1 MLDNYTSAWHNYPK
15 AALDEGKPGMPPA
28 AGLYDSASERDA
40 CGLGII
46 ADLHGRPNHA
56 VIDDALTVLRNLEHR
71 GAVGGD
77 KKTGDGAGVLCQI
90 PDRFFREE
98 MGIGPEIAV
107 SDAEAKAGYAGLPY
121 GIGIFFLPNQPLPFI
136 AAKALITAAAAGE
149 NMETLS
155 WRDVPLLPQVLG
167 ERAGKSLPRICQ
179 VAFVIKKEDGSILS
193 GEALERRLYIA
204 RKRIESE
211 AKKAGFTLND
221 FYIPSLSSRT
231 IVYKGMFVASQF
243 ASFYPDL
250 GNARFESAFAVVHQR
265 YSTNTFP
272 SWPLAQP
279 FRMIS
284 HNGEINTL
292 RKNMSAMRARQTTLE
307 SSAFGDDIV
316 KLLPIIEEAGSDS
329 AMFDNVF
336 ELLLRAGRPLEEAFM
351 MMVPEPHGSDP
362 GISRDRKAFYEYH
375 AALMEGWDGPAA
387 MTFTDGL
394 KVGAALD
401 RNGLRP
407 FRYSLTRGGRFVG
420 ASEAGVL
427 EQDEADIIEKGM
439 LKPGRML
446 LIDVGQGRL
455 IKDREIKSRI
465 CREKPYRR
473 WLEKNHIELRG
484 LFSAA
489 DAAEAGTDSSR
500 LADYF
505 RYNEETAQILK
516 PMLLTGQEAIS
527 AMGTRKP
534 PAALSRK
541 PVLLY
546 SYFRQLFAQVTN
558 PPIDPYRENLV
569 MSLENYIG
577 KERNLLDESPAH
589 CRQLKLLHPLLS
601 NTDIRRLRESKLPDF
616 RVATVSMLFEAPGEA
631 EARGGGGGE
640 AGDGSGGAGGSGSA
654 AKGEPGVLLTAAIDR
669 ICAHAERYIDEG
681 ISLIIL
687 SDRGVDVG
695 HAAVPAL
702 LATSALHSHLVKA
715 RKRHM
720 AGLIVETGEAREV
733 HHIAVLLGCG
743 ASGVNPWMVFE
754 RMPELLVAAGGNC
767 APALGRA
774 ASKAATG
781 TMPQEATAQE
791 AAPQG
796 AATKTSAPQGAT
808 AQEAAPQGAATK
820 TPSPQGAM
828 ATGSAPQGATAP
840 GAAPQA
846 AAMSVEMV
854 SDNYIEAMKKGI
866 LKIMSKLGIST
877 ISSYRGSRLFEVV
890 GLSEELL
897 RDYFAGAESRFGGI
911 GIGEIEAD
919 VLENHGRVFGETRT
933 ASAEGGRRDK
943 RPGAPQAETPE
954 GAEERRPAA
963 AREQP
968 WPPTLAAALTK
979 AVREGDM
986 AAWRKYADGMDDQAR
1001 QPFTFRDLFSFK
1013 RGNAVPLE
1021 SVESVAD
1028 IVSRFSVAAMSCGA
1042 ISPEAHEALAAGA
1055 NSAGAWSD
1063 SGEGGED
1070 DERDSYKG
1078 RGFDSRSASRQI
1090 ASGRFGVTASYA
1102 AKALELQIKIA
1113 QGAKPGEG
1121 GQLPGPKVDAYIAKL
1136 RHAAPGRSL
1145 ISPPPHHDIYSI
1157 EDLSQ
1162 LIHDLRCVNPK
1173 GRIAVKLAAQAGIGA
1188 VAAGVA
1194 KAGADCVI
1202 VSSGD
1207 GGTGAAP
1214 LSSLDYTGNTWEA
1227 ALPEIRQVLAMN
1239 GLDANI
1245 VVQVDGRLRTARDVV
1260 IAAILGARE
1269 FAFGTAALLS
1279 MGCIACGQCN
1289 LDRCPVGIATQDQ
1302 SLRAKFKGN
1311 PDHIAAFFTYV
1322 AEDVRA
1328 LLASLGAT
1336 SLDEIAGTWE
1346 LLDFGGRAAT
1356 RRESLLHFDKI
1367 VAALEIARRYP
1378 IDEEGDTD
1386 GSGPPLLPPPAAGLR
1401 RFGGGNRQA
1410 FSIPEI
1416 DAALIE
1422 KCSGIVAAG
1431 GRVDVE
1437 MAIRNADRSIGAALS
1452 GALLRSGAA
1461 LAPDAVNVRFEGSAG
1476 QSFGAFLSSGIT
1488 FTLTGEANDYLGK
1501 SLSGGR
1507 IVVHPRTES
1516 RFSPEW
1522 NVIAGN
1528 VCLFGATEG
1537 EVFLNG
1543 QVGERFCV
1551 RNSGALAVAEGTG
1564 DHACEYM
1571 TGGRVVILGRTGAN
1585 FGAGMSGGMAFVLD
1599 EDQLFDTRCNPGDVD
1614 LEACTQPEDIAFLKS
1629 VIARHHALTGSP
1641 RAKLLLSDWEEYH
1654 PLFVKVTPR

>member
-1 MLDNYTSAWHNYPK
+1 MEKRMLYNYADFEHNYP
-15 AALDEGKPGMPPA
+15 PA
-28 AGLYDSASERDA
+28 PTSEEQKIGLQSSAGLYDPSSERDA

-46 ADLHGRPNHA
+46 ADLHGRPAHSI
-56 VIDDALTVLRNLEHR
+56 VVDALTVLRNLEHR

-77 KKTGDGAGVLCQI
+77 RKTGDGAGILCRI
-90 PDRFFREE
+90 PDRFFRAE
-98 MGIGPEIAV
+98 MGIGTDIAATPGMA
-107 SDAEAKAGYAGLPY
+107 SAPFEGLPY
-121 GIGIFFLPNQPLPFI
+121 GIGMFFLPDRPLPFI
-136 AAKALITAAAAGE
+136 AATSIVEAAAGHE
-149 NMETLS
+149 GIEILS
-155 WRDVPLLPQVLG
+155 WRDVPVLPQVLG
-167 ERAGKSLPRICQ
+167 ERAGKSLPRIRQ
-179 VAFVIKKEDGSILS
+179 AAFIQRKADGSLVS
-193 GEALERRLYIA
+193 GEALERRLYIL
-204 RKRIESE
+204 RKTIEGE

-250 GNARFESAFAVVHQR
+250 GRSDFESAFAVVHQR

-279 FRMIS
+279 FRMVS

-292 RKNMSAMRARQTTLE
+292 RKNISAMRARQTTLE
-307 SSAFGDDIV
+307 SPAFGAEIT
-316 KLLPIIEEAGSDS
+316 KLLPIVEEAGSDS

-336 ELLLRAGRPLEEAFM
+336 ELLLRAGRPAEQVFM
-351 MMVPEPHGSDP
+351 MMVPEPHGSDV
-362 GISRDRKAFYEYH
+362 GVSRDRKAFYDYY

-407 FRYSLTRGGRFVG
+407 FRYSLTRSGRFVG

-427 EQDEADIIEKGM
+427 GQDEADIIEKGM

-446 LIDVGQGRL
+446 LIDMEQGRL
-455 IKDREIKSRI
+455 IKDREIKSHI

-489 DAAEAGTDSSR
+489 DAAEAGIDSSR

-505 RYNEETAQILK
+505 RFNDETAQVLK
-516 PMLLTGQEAIS
+516 PMLLTGQEAS
-527 AMGTRKP
+527 AAMGTRKP

-541 PVLLY
+541 PVPLY

-601 NTDIRRLRESKLPDF
+601 NTDIVRLRESRLPDF
-616 RVATVSMLFEAPGEA
+616 RVATVSMAFSTAPIPPTA
-631 EARGGGGGE
+631 AAVNSAV
-640 AGDGSGGAGGSGSA
+640 AGVNSAAATAPTEDGAGSR
-654 AKGEPGVLLTAAIDR
+654 EPGMILAAAIER
-669 ICAHAERYIDEG
+669 ICADAERNVDDG
-681 ISLIIL
+681 VSLIIL
-687 SDRGVDVG
+687 SDRGLDRG
-695 HAAVPAL
+695 HAVVPAL
-702 LATSALHSHLVKA
+702 LATSAVHRHLVA
-715 RKRHM
+715 VRKRHM
-720 AGLIVETGEAREV
+720 AGLIVETGEAKEV

-754 RMPELLVAAGGNC
+754 RMPQLLAKAYGSEVATRMAN
-767 APALGRA
+767 LGV
-774 ASKAATG
+774 
-781 TMPQEATAQE
+781 EA
-791 AAPQG
+791 
-796 AATKTSAPQGAT
+796 
-808 AQEAAPQGAATK
+808 
-820 TPSPQGAM
+820 
-828 ATGSAPQGATAP
+828 
-840 GAAPQA
+840 
-846 AAMSVEMV
+846 V
-854 SDNYIEAMKKGI
+854 SDNYIEAVKKGV
-866 LKIMSKLGIST
+866 LKILSKLGIST
-877 ISSYRGSRLFEVV
+877 ISSYRGARLFEAV
-890 GLSEELL
+890 GLSEELVH
-897 RDYFAGAESRFGGI
+897 DYFPGLESRFGGI
-911 GIGEIEAD
+911 GIGEIESD
-919 VLENHGRVFGETRT
+919 VLENHRRVFGPAAAGPAEVSVAAGHIAVLPAAANKVA
-933 ASAEGGRRDK
+933 ASQVA
-943 RPGAPQAETPE
+943 TP
-954 GAEERRPAA
+954 PAA

-968 WPPTLAAALTK
+968 WPPKLAAQLVK
-979 AVREGDM
+979 AVRDGDTT
-986 AAWRKYADGMDDQAR
+986 AWRAYADGMDDKTR
-1001 QPFTFRDLFSFK
+1001 QPFAFRDLFSFK
-1013 RGNAVPLE
+1013 PVEPVPLE
-1021 SVESVAD
+1021 SVQEAAD
-1028 IVSRFSVAAMSCGA
+1028 IAARFSVAAMSCGA

-1055 NSAGAWSD
+1055 NSVGAWSN

-1070 DERDSYKG
+1070 DERCAYRN
-1078 RGFDSRSASRQI
+1078 RGLDSRSASRQV
-1090 ASGRFGVTASYA
+1090 ASGRFGVTANYA
-1102 AKALELQIKIA
+1102 ANALELQIKIA

-1121 GQLPGPKVDAYIAKL
+1121 GQLPGAKVDVYIAKL
-1136 RHAAPGRSL
+1136 RHSTAGRSL

-1162 LIHDLRCVNPK
+1162 LIHDLRCVNPEA
-1173 GRIAVKLAAQAGIGA
+1173 RIAVKLAAQAGIGA

-1202 VSSGD
+1202 VSSSD

-1279 MGCIACGQCN
+1279 MGCVACGQCN
-1289 LDRCPVGIATQDQ
+1289 LDTCPAGIATQDPA
-1302 SLRAKFKGN
+1302 LRAKFQGR
-1311 PDHIAAFFTYV
+1311 PEHIAAFFAYV
-1322 AEDVRA
+1322 ADDVRSM
-1328 LLASLGAT
+1328 LASLGAR
-1336 SLDEIAGTWE
+1336 SLDEIAGKWE
-1346 LLDFGGRAAT
+1346 LLDFGGRAST
-1356 RRESLLHFDKI
+1356 PREKLLHFDKI

-1378 IDEEGDTD
+1378 VDEEGDTD
-1386 GSGPPLLPPPAAGLR
+1386 GSGPPQLPLPFAGLR
-1401 RFGGGNRQA
+1401 RFCGGNRA
-1410 FSIPEI
+1410 RYSIPEI
-1416 DAALIE
+1416 DARLIE
-1422 KCSGIVAAG
+1422 KCDGTVLKG
-1431 GRVDVE
+1431 GRIDE
-1437 MAIRNADRSIGAALS
+1437 ELTICNADRSIGAALS
-1452 GALLRSGAA
+1452 GYLLRSDAA
-1461 LAPDAVNVRFEGSAG
+1461 LAPDAINVRFAGSAG
-1476 QSFGAFLSSGIT
+1476 QSFGAFLIAGLS

-1507 IVVHPRTES
+1507 IVVRPRTES

-1528 VCLFGATEG
+1528 VCLFGATGG

-1571 TGGRVVILGRTGAN
+1571 TGGCTVILGRTGVN
-1585 FGAGMSGGMAFVLD
+1585 FGAGMSGGVAYVLD

-1614 LEACTQPEDIAFLKS
+1614 LEACVKPEDIAFLKS
-1629 VIARHHALTGSP
+1629 VIRQHHTLTGSP

>member
-1 MLDNYTSAWHNYPK
+1 MEKRSPHNYANVGHNYP
-15 AALDEGKPGMPPA
+15 ATASEVQRGDPPSA
-28 AGLYDSASERDA
+28 AGLYDPSSERDS
-40 CGLGII
+40 CGLGIV
-46 ADLHGRPNHA
+46 ADLHGRPGHSIIA
-56 VIDDALTVLRNLEHR
+56 DALTVLRNLEHR

-77 KKTGDGAGVLCQI
+77 KKTGDGAGILCQI

-98 MGIGPEIAV
+98 MGIGPDIASP
-107 SDAEAKAGYAGLPY
+107 SDAAGSRFEELPY
-121 GIGIFFLPNQPLPFI
+121 GIGVFFLPDRPLPFN
-136 AAKALITAAAAGE
+136 AAKSIVAAAAAGE
-149 NMETLS
+149 NIDILS
-155 WRDVPLLPQVLG
+155 WRDVPVLPQVLG

-179 VAFVIKKEDGSILS
+179 AAFVQRKTDGSLLA
-193 GEALERRLYIA
+193 GEALERRLYIL
-204 RKRIESE
+204 RKIIEKE
-211 AKKAGFTLND
+211 AKNAGFTLND

-250 GNARFESAFAVVHQR
+250 GGSNFESAFAVVHQR

-292 RKNMSAMRARQTTLE
+292 RKNIGAMRARQTTLE
-307 SSAFGDDIV
+307 SPAFAAEIS
-316 KLLPIIEEAGSDS
+316 KLLPVIEEAGSDS

-336 ELLLRAGRPLEEAFM
+336 ELLLRAGRPPEQVFM
-351 MMVPEPHGSDP
+351 MMVPEPHGSDV
-362 GISRDRKAFYEYH
+362 GVSRDRKAFYDYY

-407 FRYSLTRGGRFVG
+407 FRYSLTRSGRFVG

-427 EQDEADIIEKGM
+427 VQDEADIIEKGM

-446 LIDVGQGRL
+446 LIDMEQGRL
-455 IKDREIKSRI
+455 IKDREIKSHI

-473 WLEKNHIELRG
+473 WLEKNRIELRG

-489 DAAEAGTDSSR
+489 DAAEAGIDSSR

-505 RYNEETAQILK
+505 HYDEETAHILK
-516 PMLLTGQEAIS
+516 PMLLTGQEANS

-577 KERNLLDESPAH
+577 KEKNLLDESPAH

-601 NTDIRRLRESKLPDF
+601 NTDVRRLRESKLPDF
-616 RVATVSMLFEAPGEA
+616 RVATVSMLFPAATGTA
-631 EARGGGGGE
+631 EKGGGSRE
-640 AGDGSGGAGGSGSA
+640 RGAALG
-654 AKGEPGVLLTAAIDR
+654 AAIGR
-669 ICAHAERYIDEG
+669 ICADAERNIDEG
-681 ISLIIL
+681 VSLIIL
-687 SDRGVDVG
+687 SDRGLDRG
-695 HAAVPAL
+695 HAVVPAL
-702 LATSALHSHLVKA
+702 LATSAVHSHLVA
-715 RKRHM
+715 VRKRHM
-720 AGLIVETGEAREV
+720 AGLIVETGEAKEV

-754 RMPELLVAAGGNC
+754 RMPELLAMAKGGEAAKG
-767 APALGRA
+767 
-774 ASKAATG
+774 
-781 TMPQEATAQE
+781 ATAVT
-791 AAPQG
+791 APQG
-796 AATKTSAPQGAT
+796 AAL
-808 AQEAAPQGAATK
+808 
-820 TPSPQGAM
+820 
-828 ATGSAPQGATAP
+828 
-840 GAAPQA
+840 
-846 AAMSVEMV
+846 SVESV
-854 SDNYIEAMKKGI
+854 SDNYIEAIKKGI
-866 LKIMSKLGIST
+866 LKTLSKLGIST
-877 ISSYRGSRLFEVV
+877 ISSYRGARLFEAV
-890 GLSEELL
+890 GLSEDLV
-897 RDYFAGAESRFGGI
+897 RDYFPGMESRFGGI

-919 VLENHGRVFGETRT
+919 VLENHGRVFGSGVAGEAEQVA
-933 ASAEGGRRDK
+933 ASH
-943 RPGAPQAETPE
+943 GAAGSVASP
-954 GAEERRPAA
+954 
-963 AREQP
+963 EQP
-968 WPPTLAAALTK
+968 WPPKLAALLAK
-979 AVREGDM
+979 AVREGDR
-986 AAWRKYADGMDDQAR
+986 AAWRAYVDGMDDQAR

-1013 RGNAVPLE
+1013 PAGSVPHE
-1021 SVESVAD
+1021 SVESAAD
-1028 IVSRFSVAAMSCGA
+1028 IATRFSVAAMSCGA
-1042 ISPEAHEALAAGA
+1042 ISSEAHEALAAGA
-1055 NSAGAWSD
+1055 NSVGAWSN

-1070 DERDSYKG
+1070 DERCGYEDSG
-1078 RGFDSRSASRQI
+1078 LDSRSASRQV
-1090 ASGRFGVTASYA
+1090 ASGRFGVTTGYA
-1102 AKALELQIKIA
+1102 ANALELQIKIA

-1121 GQLPGPKVDAYIAKL
+1121 GQLPGAKVDAHIAKL
-1136 RHAAPGRSL
+1136 RHATPGRTL

-1162 LIHDLRCVNPK
+1162 LIHDLRCVNPTA
-1173 GRIAVKLAAQAGIGA
+1173 RIAVKLAAQAGIGA

-1214 LSSLDYTGNTWEA
+1214 LSSLDYAGNSWEA

-1289 LDRCPVGIATQDQ
+1289 LDRCPVGIATQDPT
-1302 SLRAKFKGN
+1302 LRAKFKGR
-1311 PDHIAAFFTYV
+1311 PEHIAAFFAYV
-1322 AEDVRA
+1322 ADDVRSM
-1328 LLASLGAT
+1328 LASLGAR
-1336 SLDEIAGTWE
+1336 SLDEIAGKWE
-1346 LLDFGGRAAT
+1346 LLDFGGRAS
-1356 RRESLLHFDKI
+1356 RPREKLLHFDKI

-1386 GSGPPLLPPPAAGLR
+1386 GSGPPLLPLPKAGLR
-1401 RFGGGNRQA
+1401 RFDGGNRPR
-1410 FSIPEI
+1410 FSIPDI

-1422 KCSGIVAAG
+1422 KCAATVAAG

-1437 MAIRNADRSIGAALS
+1437 MPIRNADRSIGAALS

-1461 LAPDAVNVRFEGSAG
+1461 LAPNAVNVRFTGSAG
-1476 QSFGAFLSSGIT
+1476 QSFGAFLTAGIS
-1488 FTLTGEANDYLGK
+1488 FTLIGEANDYLGK

-1507 IVVHPRTES
+1507 IVVQPRTES
-1516 RFSPEW
+1516 RFSPEM

-1528 VCLFGATEG
+1528 VCLFGATGG

-1543 QVGERFCV
+1543 LVGERFCV

-1571 TGGRVVILGRTGAN
+1571 TGGCAVILGRTGVN
-1585 FGAGMSGGMAFVLD
+1585 FGAGMSGGVAYVLD

-1614 LEACTQPEDIAFLKS
+1614 LEACAKPEDIAFLKG
-1629 VIARHHALTGSP
+1629 VIGRHHMLTGSP
-1641 RAKLLLSDWEEYH
+1641 RAKLLLSDWEEYY

>member
-1 MLDNYTSAWHNYPK
+1 M
-15 AALDEGKPGMPPA
+15 EA
-28 AGLYDSASERDA
+28 AGLYDPSSERDA

-46 ADLHGRPNHA
+46 ADLRGQASHS
-56 VIDDALTVLRNLEHR
+56 IIKDALTVLRNLEHR

-77 KKTGDGAGVLCQI
+77 SKTGDGAGILCRI
-90 PDRFFREE
+90 PDSFFRRE

-107 SDAEAKAGYAGLPY
+107 HAGDGDGGETRFEGLPY
-121 GIGIFFLPNQPLPFI
+121 GIGMFFMPGRPIPFSE
-136 AAKALITAAAAGE
+136 AKAMVAAVAGRE
-149 NMETLS
+149 KVELLA
-155 WRDVPLLPQVLG
+155 WRDVPVLPQVLG
-167 ERAGKSLPRICQ
+167 ARAIASLPRICQ
-179 VAFVIKKEDGSILS
+179 AAFACRKEDGTLES
-193 GEALERRLYIA
+193 GEALERRLYVLRKCVEKAA
-204 RKRIESE
+204 RE
-211 AKKAGFTLND
+211 AGLCLND

-250 GNARFESAFAVVHQR
+250 GREDFSSAFAIVHQR

-279 FRMIS
+279 FRMVS

-292 RKNMSAMRARQTTLE
+292 RKNMGAMRARQNTMA
-307 SSAFGDDIV
+307 SPAFGEDIS
-316 KLLPIIEEAGSDS
+316 KLLPVIEEAGSDS
-329 AMFDNVF
+329 AMFDNTY
-336 ELLLRAGRPLEEAFM
+336 ELLLRAGRPPEQVFM
-351 MMVPEPHGSDP
+351 MMVPEPHGSDF
-362 GISRDRKAFYEYH
+362 GVSRDRKAFYEYH

-394 KVGAALD
+394 SVGAALD

-427 EQDEADIIEKGM
+427 DQDEADIVEKGM

-446 LIDVGQGRL
+446 LVDLAQGRL

-473 WLEKNHIELRG
+473 WLEKNHLELRG

-489 DAAEAGTDSSR
+489 DAAQAGLDSPR

-505 RYNEETAQILK
+505 RYDGETVRILK
-516 PMLLTGQEAIS
+516 PMFLTGQEAIS
-527 AMGTRKP
+527 AMGSRKP
-534 PAALSRK
+534 PAALSRE

-546 SYFRQLFAQVTN
+546 SFFHQLFAQVTN

-601 NTDIRRLRESKLPDF
+601 NMDLRRLRDSSLPDF
-616 RVATVSMLFEAPGEA
+616 RVATVPLLFPAGKAGEGALRPAGTLLA
-631 EARGGGGGE
+631 EAVE
-640 AGDGSGGAGGSGSA
+640 
-654 AKGEPGVLLTAAIDR
+654 R
-669 ICAHAERYIDEG
+669 ICADAERKVDEG
-681 ISLIIL
+681 MSLIIL
-687 SDRGVDVG
+687 SDRGVDEG

-702 LATSALHSHLVKA
+702 LATSAVHSHLVA
-715 RKRHM
+715 VRKRHM
-720 AGLIVETGEAREV
+720 AGLVVETGEAREV
-733 HHIAVLLGCG
+733 HHIAVLLGYG

-754 RMPELLVAAGGNC
+754 LMPGFLEK
-767 APALGRA
+767 A
-774 ASKAATG
+774 ASG
-781 TMPQEATAQE
+781 LS
-791 AAPQG
+791 G
-796 AATKTSAPQGAT
+796 G
-808 AQEAAPQGAATK
+808 
-820 TPSPQGAM
+820 PSG
-828 ATGSAPQGATAP
+828 GSSSQP
-840 GAAPQA
+840 GLPG
-846 AAMSVEMV
+846 VESL

-866 LKIMSKLGIST
+866 LKILSKLGIST
-877 ISSYRGSRLFEVV
+877 ISSYRGARLFEAV
-890 GLSEELL
+890 GLSEDLVG
-897 RDYFAGAESRFGGI
+897 RYFKGTECRFGGMSL
-911 GIGEIEAD
+911 GELEAD
-919 VLENHGRVFGETRT
+919 VMENHGRVFGKEQA
-933 ASAEGGRRDK
+933 AS
-943 RPGAPQAETPE
+943 PGA
-954 GAEERRPAA
+954 GPAA
-963 AREQP
+963 RIEAP
-968 WPPTLAAALTK
+968 WPPKLAAAMTK
-979 AVREGDM
+979 ALRDKDE
-986 AAWRKYADGMDDQAR
+986 AAWRAYADGMDDPAR
-1001 QPFTFRDLFSFK
+1001 SPFALRDLFAFK
-1013 RGNAVPLE
+1013 AGEGVPLD
-1021 SVESVAD
+1021 SVESAASIVA
-1028 IVSRFSVAAMSCGA
+1028 RFSVAAMSCGA
-1042 ISPEAHEALAAGA
+1042 VSPEAHEALAAGA

-1070 DERDSYKG
+1070 EERHGYAEEG
-1078 RGFDSRSASRQI
+1078 LDSRSASRQV
-1090 ASGRFGVTASYA
+1090 ASGRFGVNAPYA

-1121 GQLPGPKVDAYIAKL
+1121 GQLPGPKVDEYIARL

-1162 LIHDLRCVNPK
+1162 LIHDLRCVNPEA
-1173 GRIAVKLAAQAGIGA
+1173 RIAVKLAAQAGIGA

-1245 VVQVDGRLRTARDVV
+1245 VVQVDGRMRTARDVV

-1269 FAFGTAALLS
+1269 FAFGTAALIA
-1279 MGCIACGQCN
+1279 MGCVACGRCN
-1289 LDRCPVGIATQDQ
+1289 LDSCPAGIATQNP
-1302 SLRAKFKGN
+1302 SLRATFKGR
-1311 PDHIAAFFTYV
+1311 PEHIAAFFSFV
-1322 AEDVRA
+1322 AEDVRSI
-1328 LLASLGAT
+1328 LASLGARR
-1336 SLDEIAGTWE
+1336 LDDIAGKWE
-1346 LLDFGGRAAT
+1346 LLDFGGRAST
-1356 RRESLLHFDKI
+1356 PKERLLRFDKL
-1367 VAALEIARRYP
+1367 VEALEISRRYP

-1386 GSGPPLLPPPAAGLR
+1386 GSGPPLLPLPKAGLR
-1401 RFGGGNRQA
+1401 RFDGGNR
-1410 FSIPEI
+1410 PKPVLPDI
-1416 DAALIE
+1416 DLQLIE
-1422 KCSGIVAAG
+1422 KSAAALAKG
-1431 GRVDVE
+1431 EGLEVE
-1437 MAIRNADRSIGAALS
+1437 MRIRNSDRSIGAALS
-1452 GALLRSGAA
+1452 GALLRAGTT
-1461 LAPDAVNVRFEGSAG
+1461 LAPGAVTVRFTGSAG
-1476 QSFGAFLSSGIT
+1476 QSFGAFLTAGIS
-1488 FTLTGEANDYLGK
+1488 FLLSGEANDYLGK

-1507 IVVHPRTES
+1507 IVVRPRAES
-1516 RFSPEW
+1516 RFLPEM

-1528 VCLFGATEG
+1528 VCLFGATGG

-1571 TGGRVVILGRTGAN
+1571 TGGCVVILGRTGGN
-1585 FGAGMSGGMAFVLD
+1585 FGAGMSGGTAYVLD
-1599 EDQLFDTRCNPGDVD
+1599 EDQLFDTRCNPADVD
-1614 LEACTQPEDIAFLKS
+1614 LEACARPEDIAFLKG
-1629 VIARHHALTGSP
+1629 VIGRHYSLTASP
-1641 RAKLLLSDWEEYH
+1641 RAKTILSDWEEYH

>member
-1 MLDNYTSAWHNYPK
+1 MLDNYANAWHNYPK
-15 AALDEGKPGMPPA
+15 TALGEGKPGLPAA

-46 ADLHGRPNHA
+46 ADLRGRPSHA
-56 VIDDALTVLRNLEHR
+56 IVEDALTVLRNLEHR

-77 KKTGDGAGVLCQI
+77 KKTGDGAGILCQI

-98 MGIGPEIAV
+98 MGIGPEIA
-107 SDAEAKAGYAGLPY
+107 AACPATPAIPTKAGFDGLPY
-121 GIGIFFLPNQPLPFI
+121 GIGVFFLPNQPLPFI
-136 AAKALITAAAAGE
+136 AAKALVTAAAAKE
-149 NMETLS
+149 RLEILS

-167 ERAGKSLPRICQ
+167 ERAGKSLPRICHI
-179 VAFVIKKEDGSILS
+179 AFVIRKADGSLLV

-204 RKRIESE
+204 RKIIESE

-221 FYIPSLSSRT
+221 VYIPSLSSRT

-250 GNARFESAFAVVHQR
+250 GNARFESGFAVVHQR

-307 SSAFGDDIV
+307 SSAFGEDV
-316 KLLPIIEEAGSDS
+316 AKLLPIIEEAGSDS

-336 ELLLRAGRPLEEAFM
+336 ELLLRAGRPLEEVFM

-362 GISRDRKAFYEYH
+362 GVSRDRKAFYEYH

-407 FRYSLTRGGRFVG
+407 FRYTLTRSGRFVG

-427 EQDEADIIEKGM
+427 HQDEADIIEKGM

-446 LIDVGQGRL
+446 LIDLGQGRL

-489 DAAEAGTDSSR
+489 DAAEAGTDSSL

-505 RYNEETAQILK
+505 RYDEETAQILK
-516 PMLLTGQEAIS
+516 PMLLSGQEAIS

-577 KERNLLDESPAH
+577 KEKNLLDESPAH

-601 NTDIRRLRESKLPDF
+601 NTDIRRLRESRLPDF
-616 RVATVSMLFEAPGEA
+616 RVATVSMLFEVPGAA
-631 EARGGGGGE
+631 EARD
-640 AGDGSGGAGGSGSA
+640 AGAGESAASDDGAA
-654 AKGEPGVLLTAAIDR
+654 AKGKPGALLAAAIDR
-669 ICAHAERYIDEG
+669 VCADAERCIDEG

-687 SDRGVDVG
+687 SDRGVDGG

-754 RMPELLVAAGGNC
+754 RMPELLA
-767 APALGRA
+767 
-774 ASKAATG
+774 AATG
-781 TMPQEATAQE
+781 
-791 AAPQG
+791 AAPQ
-796 AATKTSAPQGAT
+796 APAPQTSAPQGA
-808 AQEAAPQGAATK
+808 AL
-820 TPSPQGAM
+820 
-828 ATGSAPQGATAP
+828 
-840 GAAPQA
+840 
-846 AAMSVEMV
+846 SVETV

-877 ISSYRGSRLFEVV
+877 ISSYRGARLFEAV
-890 GLSEELL
+890 GLSEEIL

-919 VLENHGRVFGETRT
+919 ALENHGRVFGEALR
-933 ASAEGGRRDK
+933 AL
-943 RPGAPQAETPE
+943 PE
-954 GAEERRPAA
+954 GAGARRPAA

-968 WPPTLAAALTK
+968 WPPALAAALTK
-979 AVREGDM
+979 AAREGDK
-986 AAWRKYADGMDDQAR
+986 AAWRAYADGMDEAAR
-1001 QPFTFRDLFSFK
+1001 QPFAFRDLFSFK
-1013 RGNAVPLE
+1013 KGKPVALE

-1055 NSAGAWSD
+1055 NLVGAWSD

-1070 DERDSYKG
+1070 EERCSYKG
-1078 RGFDSRSASRQI
+1078 KGLDSRSASRQI
-1090 ASGRFGVTASYA
+1090 ASGRFGVNASYA
-1102 AKALELQIKIA
+1102 ATARELQIKIA

-1121 GQLPGPKVDAYIAKL
+1121 GQLPGPKVNAYIAKL

-1162 LIHDLRCVNPK
+1162 LIHDLRCVNPE

-1279 MGCIACGQCN
+1279 IGCVACGQCN
-1289 LDRCPVGIATQDQ
+1289 LDRCPVGIATQDP
-1302 SLRAKFKGN
+1302 SLRAKFKGS
-1311 PDHIAAFFTYV
+1311 PEHIAAFFTYV
-1322 AEDVRA
+1322 AEDVRS

-1336 SLDEIAGTWE
+1336 SLDEIAGAWE

-1356 RRESLLHFDKI
+1356 RREKLLHFEKI

-1378 IDEEGDTD
+1378 VDEEGDTD

-1410 FSIPEI
+1410 FIIPDI

-1422 KCSGIVAAG
+1422 KCSDIVASG
-1431 GRVDVE
+1431 GRINVE

-1452 GALLRSGAA
+1452 GALLRSGAV
-1461 LAPDAVNVRFEGSAG
+1461 LAPDAINVRFEGSAG

-1507 IVVHPRTES
+1507 IVVHPRAES

-1585 FGAGMSGGMAFVLD
+1585 FGAGMSGGVAYVLD

-1614 LEACTQPEDIAFLKS
+1614 LEACVQAEDIAFLKS
-1629 VIARHHALTGSP
+1629 VIARHHSLTGSP